1 LIQSSGLTDESK
13 RNLMNLDILPEE
25 LEKRIEESKRKE
37 KLDQVLKEYKLT
49 EEDIEEVFA
58 KLNLPDDIKK
68 EIEPN
73 LIGKNVS
80 EALGYLGRTLPPNLK
95 RVIGEIRKIISE
107 RLERELEL
115 LNN

>member
-25 LEKRIEESKRKE
+25 LEKRIEESKKKE

-58 KLNLPDDIKK
+58 KLNLPDDIK
-68 EIEPN
+68 EGLRS

-95 RVIGEIRKIISE
+95 GVIGEIRKIISE